1 MDRSNL
7 SKVYLAGGL
16 STRWRQP
23 IIEELNNSFIFYN
36 PQEHG
41 LEECS
46 KQFTNW
52 DLFHVKQC
60 DIVFAYMEEDNLSGY
75 GLTLEIGFAKALDK
89 LIILVDERST
99 NDKKFSNY
107 FRIVQE
113 SATITFN
120 SLDKGLNYLKSF
132 RPKQNYHTYK

>member
-1 MDRSNL
+1 MGNL

-16 STRWRQP
+16 TTNWRQP
-23 IIEELNNSFIFYN
+23 ILDELDNHFIFFN
-36 PQEHG
+36 PQDHG

-60 DIVFAYMEEDNLSGY
+60 DIVFAYMEENNLSGY
-75 GLTLEIGFAKALDK
+75 GLTLEVGYAKALDK
-89 LIILVDERST
+89 LIILVDEKSI

-107 FRIVQE
+107 FRIVRE

-120 SLDKGLNYLKSF
+120 SLEKGLHYLKSF
-132 RPKQNYHTYK
+132 QPKQNYQSI